1 MQDKENK
8 LLKAEIENLRMQISE
23 YNQIVLELTEKLQR
37 YENKYGSV
45 FTRASDWKLQR
56 LYVSWIWP
64 SHNQQYEHLVNR
76 HALWEYDLDLKVLL

>member
-45 FTRASDWKLQR
+45 FTRASD
-56 LYVSWIWP
+56 
-64 SHNQQYEHLVNR
+64 
-76 HALWEYDLDLKVLL
+76 

>member
-37 YENKYGSV
+37 YETKYGSV
-45 FTRASDWKLQR
+45 FTRASD
-56 LYVSWIWP
+56 
-64 SHNQQYEHLVNR
+64 
-76 HALWEYDLDLKVLL
+76 

>member
-45 FTRASDWKLQR
+45 FTRAAD
-56 LYVSWIWP
+56 
-64 SHNQQYEHLVNR
+64 
-76 HALWEYDLDLKVLL
+76 

>member
-37 YENKYGSV
+37 YKNKYGSV
-45 FTRASDWKLQR
+45 FTRASDWK
-56 LYVSWIWP
+56 
-64 SHNQQYEHLVNR
+64 
-76 HALWEYDLDLKVLL
+76 

>member
-37 YENKYGSV
+37 YENKYGSE
-45 FTRASDWKLQR
+45 FTRASD
-56 LYVSWIWP
+56 
-64 SHNQQYEHLVNR
+64 
-76 HALWEYDLDLKVLL
+76 

>member
-37 YENKYGSV
+37 YENKYASV
-45 FTRASDWKLQR
+45 FTRASD
-56 LYVSWIWP
+56 
-64 SHNQQYEHLVNR
+64 
-76 HALWEYDLDLKVLL
+76 

>member
-45 FTRASDWKLQR
+45 FTRA
-56 LYVSWIWP
+56 
-64 SHNQQYEHLVNR
+64 
-76 HALWEYDLDLKVLL
+76 LD

>member
-37 YENKYGSV
+37 YENKYGAGV
-45 FTRASDWKLQR
+45 TRASD
-56 LYVSWIWP
+56 
-64 SHNQQYEHLVNR
+64 
-76 HALWEYDLDLKVLL
+76 